1 MTAHVAARGFGMKAA
16 RETHAFSEDD
26 NGGVVSGFLVLE
38 DCGTLDEVR
47 VAPFAL
53 IVRGI
58 RRGMTMQIVIKRKKL
73 QRRELLAVLAASPLL
88 AGQAA
93 RALEPGVRQG
103 KIKQSVMPQVWG
115 NLGLGIEERCE
126 VLAALGFAGMD
137 LPSAEDIPILED
149 YGLTPALMVGTGTS
163 FEDGLIRR
171 ELHDQIEE
179 ATHAG
184 IDLCAEVGCP
194 NLIALPGE
202 RRGMS
207 REEGADHAVEILSR
221 VAPYAEQKGVILCT
235 EITNS
240 KVAADNRTDQ
250 VFDDIHWGFDVCRRT
265 GSPNVKVLYDIY
277 HVQISNGDVVR
288 TMRDNLDLICHVH
301 VAGVPSRG
309 ELDVSELN
317 YRYIARQIVDMGY
330 DGFVT
335 QEYRPSPGRNPLI
348 SLAVGYDILTVT

>member
-1 MTAHVAARGFGMKAA
+1 MHV
-16 RETHAFSEDD
+16 
-26 NGGVVSGFLVLE
+26 
-38 DCGTLDEVR
+38 
-47 VAPFAL
+47 
-53 IVRGI
+53 IVK
-58 RRGMTMQIVIKRKKL
+58 RRKL
-73 QRRELLAVLAASPLL
+73 RRRDLLAILAASPAL
-88 AGQAA
+88 ATQAA

-103 KIKQSVMPQVWG
+103 KLKQSVMPQVWG
-115 NLGLGIEERCE
+115 NLGLDIEERCE

-137 LPSAEDIPILED
+137 LPQPNEIPVLQK
-149 YGLTPALMVGTGTS
+149 YGLTPAMMTGTGTT

-179 ATHAG
+179 ATRAG
-184 IDLCAEVGCP
+184 IDMCAEVGCP

-221 VAPYAEQKGVILCT
+221 VAPYAEEKGVILCM

-265 GSPNVKVLYDIY
+265 GSPNVKIVYDIY
-277 HVQISNGDVVR
+277 HVQIANGDVVR
-288 TMRDNLDLICHVH
+288 TMRDNLDLVCHVH
-301 VAGVPSRG
+301 VAGVPSRAEIDRS
-309 ELDVSELN
+309 ELD
-317 YRYIARQIVDMGY
+317 YRYIAREIVDMGY
-330 DGFVT
+330 DGFVA
-335 QEYRPSPGRNPLI
+335 QEYNPSPDRNPLI